1 MSERRED
8 DSPDS
13 DPLLLFATEP
23 ATVDLPAT
31 SPEISK
37 KIEPSSPPPEVAA
50 LLHRAETAER
60 SLRES
65 KREVA
70 ALKRQMATLV
80 TVATD
85 NRRPSRPVVAL
96 GLAAAALIAVFTLA
110 WRYEVPAAAP
120 PVVISAL
127 APSPASTP
135 PPAAAP
141 EPMPEQQA
149 LEPPVTAFEQPK
161 AIVSPTPYATVATTR
176 PLPVR
181 RVPVRSPE
189 QVEPEPRR
197 EYVGTLSVDAVPAGG
212 EVFINRKSVGRT
224 PVLLPGLRAGS
235 HLVWIQ
241 REGYRLFTR
250 VVLVPADKV
259 SRVSVALEPINPAPV
274 RP

>member
-1 MSERRED
+1 MSQHPDD

-13 DPLLLFATEP
+13 DPLLLFANEP
-23 ATVDLPAT
+23 ETADSPAM

-37 KIEPSSPPPEVAA
+37 KIEPSAPPPELAA
-50 LLHRAETAER
+50 LLSRAETAER

-65 KREVA
+65 RREVA

-80 TVATD
+80 TASTD
-85 NRRPSRPVVAL
+85 NRRPSRPAVAL
-96 GLAAAALIAVFTLA
+96 GLAAAALIAVLSLG

-127 APSPASTP
+127 APSSA
-135 PPAAAP
+135 PAAPAP

-149 LEPPVTAFEQPK
+149 FEPPVTAVEQPR

-176 PLPVR
+176 ALPVR

-235 HLVWIQ
+235 HLVWIE